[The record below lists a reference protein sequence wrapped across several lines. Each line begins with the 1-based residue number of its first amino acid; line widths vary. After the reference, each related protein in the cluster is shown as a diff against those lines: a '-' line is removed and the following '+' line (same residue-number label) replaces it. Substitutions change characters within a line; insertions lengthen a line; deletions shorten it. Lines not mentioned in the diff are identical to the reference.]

1 MENTEYNLMVSLQG
15 GILTLEGGGWLGLG
29 ESVSA
34 INQLCYF
41 SRVVAWFTVINYI
54 L

>member
-1 MENTEYNLMVSLQG
+1 MRSGEYAEYNLMVSLQG
-15 GILTLEGGGWLGLG
+15 GILTLEGGGWLGL
-29 ESVSA
+29 SA
-34 INQLCYF
+34 INQHYYF

>member
-15 GILTLEGGGWLGLG
+15 GILTLEGGGWLGLL
-29 ESVSA
+29 S
-34 INQLCYF
+34 INTITSLEWLHG
-41 SRVVAWFTVINYI
+41 S